1 MLHSGDER
9 VDVRQGFWTCA
20 CGELTKVS
28 KVSYMHIGIWD
39 ACLVLIE
46 KEDAN
51 GGKVRPHKELFLQCE
66 GKINPIESANAPLLW
81 LGETY

>member
-1 MLHSGDER
+1 MSKKYR

-20 CGELTKVS
+20 RGELTEVS
-28 KVSYMHIGIWD
+28 KVSYMHMGIWD

-46 KEDAN
+46 KEDAD

-66 GKINPIESANAPLLW
+66 GKIHPIESAYAPLPR